1 MKKNSITSKIS
12 PCCSLPF
19 SVMYWFVKNITLNTE
34 ADRDFLI
41 SKIAQNGNLTKE
53 AWLVLINSGTLEEDS
68 AMTKAQFS
76 EVLKC
81 KGKPDCY
88 ELKLIIEGFKVGNWT
103 PETEL
108 PPNLATVD
116 EIVNGQNLNGNVYTK
131 EQTDD
136 KISDAKLS
144 GIVGVATQTNAPTVY
159 TPEAYPNGLFETYV
173 VRKPLILPN
182 SWGSAVTQEEL
193 DANNVYFDV
202 RNGVVT
208 KSLSKK
214 VNGKDAYQSYL
225 DTTTDSPVKTEA
237 EWILSLK
244 GDGANPLTETVLSS
258 YLAGDETIERTN
270 EIIVDYHLLDSG
282 FVKNDFTIESG
293 STGFRGSFETS
304 GLDKMNYKGML
315 LKASTADIPN
325 YWSIYGV
332 KENGDKVGIQRP
344 SSLSN
349 IVDLT
354 FDVSDY
360 KTIFINIQYPN
371 SPPSI
376 TLYNESIPPYDFED
390 AVKKSIIKSTYEINR
405 SLDFFL
411 NGSVKS
417 NSYSPKIEGTETD
430 GFVLRAD
437 FIEQAKSA
445 FTRIIVDTKGRSH
458 MNYKGVVTTTGI
470 PAELNNYI
478 SILGVRADNT
488 VKSLYKITLEGV
500 TIDEDFEVSDFI
512 TIKIYLKSGLGYPI
526 INFYDIAEQYPSFN
540 SVAEY
545 IDNKASS
552 SPIGSETYLYFDKPD
567 YVPIVNLI
575 GDLPID
581 LVATVNMVMEFRQG
595 KNVIFKT
602 KISNKVQGSSTIYH
616 QKKNWNIKFFN
627 DNGGGLKLKFGNW
640 FADGSFHLKANFND
654 RTLTRDIS
662 ANKINALLLND
673 RPYPV
678 NIQRSTFNFYSQV
691 DTFKNNLM
699 DDGNFFLDGFPI
711 ELRVNNAF
719 YGMYIWRQRREN
731 ENYRIDSAIKKNIY
745 LANSNLDAIR
755 LGNGFNA
762 AQWELKS
769 PKLTG
774 YAENGTIPDANV
786 LADINRLFDWF
797 VGIKNNSI
805 NFNDTVNSY
814 LVVDN
819 LIDVIIGCQLSQ
831 NWDYYSNNLNLVTN
845 DGLIWRFFVHDCDW
859 SMGILNV
866 AGQDVSS
873 ETGVK
878 KLYWSGY
885 YLNDYFWRD
894 YIYPKILTQLKTRYT
909 DLRNR
914 NIITL
919 DSIYKII
926 KEIPSKI
933 GEKRYKDDMT
943 AWALDGINNDKGV
956 HSVAYLMQ
964 FYKWKIDY
972 LDSIWIV

>member
-19 SVMYWFVKNITLNTE
+19 SVMYWFLKNLTLNSE
-34 ADRDFLI
+34 ADRDFII
-41 SKIAQNGNLTKE
+41 SKLSQSGNLTKE
-53 AWLVLINSGTLEEDS
+53 AWLILINSGTLETDS
-68 AMTKAQFS
+68 AMTKPQFID
-76 EVLKC
+76 LFNC
-81 KGKPDCY
+81 KNLPDCN
-88 ELKLIIEGFKVGNWT
+88 ELKLIIEGFKIGNWT

-108 PPNLATVD
+108 PLNIATVD
-116 EIVNGQNLNGNVYTK
+116 EVANGQTLIGNTYTK

-144 GIVGVATQTNAPTVY
+144 GIVGNATQANAPTPYDAV
-159 TPEAYPNGLFETYV
+159 TYPNGLFETYV
-173 VRKPLILPN
+173 VRVPLTMPN
-182 SWGSAVTQEEL
+182 SWGSAVTQLEL

-202 RNGVVT
+202 KNGVIT
-208 KSLSKK
+208 KSLSFKIP
-214 VNGKDAYQSYL
+214 GKDAYQSYL

-244 GDGANPLTETVLSS
+244 GEVANPLIETVLSS
-258 YLAGDETIERTN
+258 YLEGEPTTERTN

-360 KTIFINIQYPN
+360 KTIFINIKKPDR
-371 SPPSI
+371 PPSI
-376 TLYNESIPPYDFED
+376 TLYNESILPYDFED

-417 NSYSPKIEGTETD
+417 NSYSPKIEGTGTD

-437 FIEQAKSA
+437 FIEQANPA

-488 VKSLYKITLEGV
+488 VKSLYKITLAGV

-552 SPIGSETYLYFDKPD
+552 SPVGSETYLYFDKPD

-602 KISNKVQGSSTIYH
+602 KITNKVQGSSTIYH
-616 QKKNWNIKFFN
+616 PKKNWNVKFLN
-627 DNGGGLKLKFGNW
+627 DQDKKVKLKFGSW
-640 FADGSFHLKANFND
+640 AEDDAFHLKAFFND
-654 RTLTRDIS
+654 RTLTRDTS
-662 ANKINALLLND
+662 GNKIMASILES
-673 RPYPV
+673 RPYPE
-678 NIQRSTFNFYSQV
+678 NIQRSTFGYYSPI
-691 DTFKNNLM
+691 DRYKTNLM
-699 DDGNFFLDGFPI
+699 NDGDFYLDGFPI
-711 ELRVNNAF
+711 ELRVNDSF
-719 YGMYIWRQRREN
+719 HGIYIWRQRRTN
-731 ENYRIDSAIKKNIY
+731 EVYRMDSSNKKNIY
-745 LANSNLDAIR
+745 LANNNLDALR
-755 LGNGFNA
+755 FGNSFNA
-762 AQWELKS
+762 SQWELKS
-769 PKLTG
+769 PKISG
-774 YAENGTIPDANV
+774 YGEGLPITDADV
-786 LADINRLFDWF
+786 LADINRLFEWF
-797 VGIKNNSI
+797 KSIKTTPA
-805 NFNDTVNSY
+805 NFNTEVGNY
-814 LVVDN
+814 LVLNN
-819 LIDVIIGCQLSQ
+819 LIDTVIGLQL
-831 NWDYYSNNLNLVTN
+831 NGIWDYYSNNINLVTN
-845 DGLIWRFFVHDCDW
+845 DGLIWRFFVHDMDW
-859 SMGILNV
+859 GSGIHNYYAN
-866 AGQDVSS
+866 AGT
-873 ETGVK
+873 ETEVK
-878 KLYWSGY
+878 KLLWSGY
-885 YLNDYFWRD
+885 HLNDYFWRD
-894 YIYPKILTQLKTRYT
+894 FIYPKILTQLKTRYT
-909 DLRNR
+909 QLRNSGVI
-914 NIITL
+914 NL
-919 DSIYKII
+919 DKIYDTIS
-926 KEIPSKI
+926 EIPSLI
-933 GEKRYKDDMT
+933 GQYNYDRDMER
-943 AWALDGINNDKGV
+943 WADSGINNDKGV